1 MEKSLLFQG
10 KKICYTCCG
19 SGKAIVFLH
28 GFMESGNIWDGFS
41 EALSKEFTVL
51 TIDLPGHGKSEV
63 VAEIHTMS
71 LMSES
76 VRAVMEDAGVES
88 AVIVGHSM
96 GGYIALEFGKMFP
109 EKVNGIVLFHSHG
122 MPDSPDA
129 KENRRR
135 TINIVKQNKTGFI
148 RQFIPDLFDQNHVE
162 KYSSQISGLI
172 EESSK
177 MSAEGVI
184 AALSGMRDREGGLAY
199 LMTTDRPVLF
209 IVGKQDPRIP
219 YNQLLAQAVIPAHS
233 ETLILDNVGHMG
245 FIEAPETTLQ
255 TIRHF
260 AAKCFGE

>member
-1 MEKSLLFQG
+1 MEKSVLFQG

-19 SGKAIVFLH
+19 SGNAIVFLH
-28 GFMESGNIWDGFS
+28 GFMESGSIWKTFS
-41 EALSKEFTVL
+41 ETLSQEFMVL
-51 TIDLPGHGKSEV
+51 TIDLPGHGRSEV
-63 VAEIHTMS
+63 VAEIHSMS
-71 LMSES
+71 LMAES
-76 VRAVMEDAGVES
+76 VKAVMEDAGAGS

-96 GGYIALEFGKMFP
+96 GGYITLEFGRLFP

-122 MPDSPDA
+122 MPDSPEA

-148 RQFIPDLFDQNHVE
+148 RQFVPDLFDQNHVE
-162 KYSSQISGLI
+162 KYSNQISELI
-172 EESSK
+172 DESSK

-184 AALSGMRDREGGLAY
+184 AALSGMRDREGGLAF

-255 TIRHF
+255 TVRHF
-260 AAKCFGE
+260 TAKCYGK